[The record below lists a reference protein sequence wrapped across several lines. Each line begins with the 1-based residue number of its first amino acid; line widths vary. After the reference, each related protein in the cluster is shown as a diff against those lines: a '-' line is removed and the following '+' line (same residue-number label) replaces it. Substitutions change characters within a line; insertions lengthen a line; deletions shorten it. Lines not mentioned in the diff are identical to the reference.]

1 MGFAARA
8 WRLAAAA
15 TAALVGLAVVSAAAA
30 PAAPLPARLLLDVGS
45 LVFAV
50 QETGTTSQPQALR
63 LANGGGSPLHVSS
76 LSATGAYAVDASAC
90 PAVGGDVVTLQPGE
104 SCVVAITFTPL
115 TQGRLL
121 GVVRVVTA
129 AGTRTL
135 PVEGG
140 GSHRASAVSFDQGG
154 LDFSP
159 QKVGTRSDPQLITV
173 RNIGNATLHA
183 GSVAASGPFDATPLA
198 CPATAGD
205 ALTLAPGGS
214 CVVRVTFTAPGAAG
228 RQGGELQVLS
238 DAPGAASAVQVT
250 GLGVRL
256 APALDFDQG
265 SLHFGA
271 QQVATTSAPQQLAVR
286 NTGRATLHVSDLA
299 TVGPFSITPA
309 PGCPAVTP
317 DVVTLPP
324 GGACTLG
331 VTFTP
336 PAPAGTRTGSVRVTS
351 DAAGGLYTLALE
363 GLGTGGP
370 LQPGALAAA
379 TGSTVPIACPAGRAG
394 SHFESVDFA
403 LRVAPNGS
411 VGGRQL
417 IYRFN
422 ACPAQYVVRST
433 SIDRGSLVVRGSTA
447 TFSGQGVLAWI
458 GPGFVEHALPGVY
471 AYTVLLTS
479 DTSAQARPGRIAVA
493 VTAATGGVFHAV
505 GTPLAPVQLAS
516 GNVSVRLR

>member
-1 MGFAARA
+1 MRRRA
-8 WRLAAAA
+8 
-15 TAALVGLAVVSAAAA
+15 
-30 PAAPLPARLLLDVGS
+30 P
-45 LVFAV
+45 
-50 QETGTTSQPQALR
+50 
-63 LANGGGSPLHVSS
+63 
-76 LSATGAYAVDASAC
+76 
-90 PAVGGDVVTLQPGE
+90 
-104 SCVVAITFTPL
+104 
-115 TQGRLL
+115 
-121 GVVRVVTA
+121 
-129 AGTRTL
+129 
-135 PVEGG
+135 
-140 GSHRASAVSFDQGG
+140 
-154 LDFSP
+154 
-159 QKVGTRSDPQLITV
+159 
-173 RNIGNATLHA
+173 
-183 GSVAASGPFDATPLA
+183 
-198 CPATAGD
+198 
-205 ALTLAPGGS
+205 
-214 CVVRVTFTAPGAAG
+214 
-228 RQGGELQVLS
+228 
-238 DAPGAASAVQVT
+238 
-250 GLGVRL
+250 
-256 APALDFDQG
+256 
-265 SLHFGA
+265 
-271 QQVATTSAPQQLAVR
+271 PQQLAVR
-286 NTGRATLHVSDLA
+286 NTGRATLHVTDLA

-351 DAAGGLYTLALE
+351 DASGGIYTLALE

-394 SHFESVDFA
+394 SHFGSVDFA
-403 LRVAPNGS
+403 LRVAPIGS

-417 IYRFN
+417 VYRFI

-479 DTSAQARPGRIAVA
+479 DASVQARPGRIAVA
-493 VTAATGGVFHAV
+493 VTAPTGGVFHAV